1 MLANAKENLGKL
13 PEEDG
18 GRSPGRAAGATADL
32 HFVHQSAR
40 KTTLH
45 KRLVHNIGAQ
55 KTGARHNNLCSAP
68 GPGTYS
74 KDSRA
79 TLVQTE
85 VVFKKLVCSRIGA

>member
-1 MLANAKENLGKL
+1 MQKKDLDKL

-18 GRSPGRAAGATADL
+18 GRSPGRAAGATTDL

-68 GPGTYS
+68 GIDLSDGSLPFHRRTNG
-74 KDSRA
+74 
-79 TLVQTE
+79 
-85 VVFKKLVCSRIGA
+85 